1 MSGLGAR
8 LIQSPELRQEMK
20 INPRLYQAME
30 LLHLPLLDLQQRLK
44 QEMTEN
50 PFLEVV
56 EGDTEQEVELDQD
69 GVDEDGDEVDW
80 ESILL
85 DGFDAGG
92 RRAQYEARDFDL
104 PTPSRAPDLR
114 DHLED
119 QTQLLTLS
127 GREQRIAQ
135 EIIGNIDDDGLLRCP
150 LETIAE
156 DLNSWLDKVRYL
168 AFDAAEDESP
178 EELAIMLA
186 PFGVG
191 EVEAMLEIVQDMDP
205 EEMATMLAPMDVGEV
220 EAILEL
226 VQDMDP
232 PGVGARDLRE
242 CLLIQLRESGEENEL
257 IQVMVDEHFDD
268 LLSHRWANIG
278 RALGVAPR
286 VVQDTADRLARLDPK
301 PGLRYSPEPE
311 HYIVPDL
318 IVEKI
323 SGEYMVFANDTSMPQ
338 LRLARSY
345 QEVAR
350 DKRLFQGENKT
361 FIKDKL
367 NSASWMIQAIE
378 QRRQTMLKVMQYIVE
393 RQRGFFENG
402 VQHLRPLTLRE
413 VADHIEMHESTV
425 SRVTNEKFV
434 QTPRGVFS
442 LKYFF
447 SSGLATTSGTDIS
460 ARGVKAKME
469 ALISGEDVR
478 KPLTDMALVK
488 LLRADGVRIA
498 RRTVAKYR
506 DQLGILP
513 ARMRKR
519 L

>member
-1 MSGLGAR
+1 MSGLGTR
-8 LIQSPELRQEMK
+8 LIQSPELRQEMR

-44 QEMTEN
+44 QEMAEN

-56 EGDTEQEVELDQD
+56 EGDTEQEVELDQE
-69 GVDEDGDEVDW
+69 GADEDGDEVDW

-85 DGFDAGG
+85 DGFDTGG
-92 RRAQYEARDFDL
+92 HRAQHQARDFDL
-104 PTPSRAPDLR
+104 PTPSRPPDLR
-114 DHLED
+114 DHLEN

-127 GREQRIAQ
+127 GRERRIAQ

-150 LETIAE
+150 LETIAG
-156 DLNSWLDKVRYL
+156 DLNSWLDDVREHAL
-168 AFDAAEDESP
+168 DGAGDESGQ
-178 EELAIMLA
+178 ELDTMLA
-186 PFGVG
+186 PVG
-191 EVEAMLEIVQDMDP
+191 ADEVEAMLEI
-205 EEMATMLAPMDVGEV
+205 
-220 EAILEL
+220 

-242 CLLIQLRESGEENEL
+242 CLLIQLREAGEEDEL
-257 IQVMVDEHFDD
+257 IRTVVDEHFDE
-268 LLSHRWANIG
+268 LLSHRWTNIG

-286 VVQDTADRLARLDPK
+286 VVQDAADRLARLDPK
-301 PGLRYSPEPE
+301 PGLRFSPEPE

-350 DKRLFQGENKT
+350 DKRLFRGENKA

-378 QRRQTMLKVMQYIVE
+378 QRRRTMLRVMQYIVE

-447 SSGLATTSGTDIS
+447 SSGLSTTSGTDIS

-469 ALISGEDVR
+469 ALISGEDVH

-488 LLRADGVRIA
+488 LLRAAGVRIA

>member
-1 MSGLGAR
+1 MTGLGTR

-56 EGDTEQEVELDQD
+56 EGDTEQEVQLDQD
-69 GVDEDGDEVDW
+69 GADEDGDEIDW

-92 RRAQYEARDFDL
+92 HRAQYEPRDFDL

-114 DHLED
+114 DHLEN
-119 QTQLLTLS
+119 QTRLLTLS

-156 DLNSWLDKVRYL
+156 HLSSWLEDVREVAL
-168 AFDAAEDESP
+168 EAAGDESP

-191 EVEAMLEIVQDMDP
+191 EVEAMLE
-205 EEMATMLAPMDVGEV
+205 T
-220 EAILEL
+220 

-257 IQVMVDEHFDD
+257 IRTMVDEHFDD
-268 LLSHRWANIG
+268 LLSHRWANIARG
-278 RALGVAPR
+278 LGVAPR
-286 VVQDTADRLARLDPK
+286 AVQDAADELARLDPK

-350 DKRLFQGENKT
+350 DKRLFRGENKT

-393 RQRGFFENG
+393 RQHGFFEKG

-447 SSGLATTSGTDIS
+447 SSGLSTTSGRDIS

-469 ALISGEDVR
+469 ALISGENTR

-488 LLRADGVRIA
+488 LLRADGIRIA

>member
-1 MSGLGAR
+1 MTGLGTR

-30 LLHLPLLDLQQRLK
+30 LLQLPLLDLQQRLK

-69 GVDEDGDEVDW
+69 GADDDGDEVDW

-92 RRAQYEARDFDL
+92 RRAQYEPRDFDI

-114 DHLED
+114 DHLEN

-150 LETIAE
+150 LETIAG
-156 DLNSWLDKVRYL
+156 DLNNWLDTVRDTAL
-168 AFDAAEDESP
+168 EAAEGESP
-178 EELAIMLA
+178 EELAMMLA
-186 PFGVG
+186 PVGVD
-191 EVEAMLEIVQDMDP
+191 EVEAMLEIVQ
-205 EEMATMLAPMDVGEV
+205 E
-220 EAILEL
+220 
-226 VQDMDP
+226 MDP

-242 CLLIQLRESGEENEL
+242 CLLIQLHETGEENEL
-257 IQVMVDEHFDD
+257 IRSMVDEHFDD
-268 LLSHRWANIG
+268 LLSHRWANIA

-286 VVQDTADRLARLDPK
+286 VVQDAADELARLDPK
-301 PGLRYSPEPE
+301 PGLRHSPEPE

-393 RQRGFFENG
+393 RQHGFFENG

-447 SSGLATTSGTDIS
+447 SSGLSTTSGTDIS

-469 ALISGEDVR
+469 ALISGEDVH

>member
-92 RRAQYEARDFDL
+92 RRAQYEARDFDF

-114 DHLED
+114 DHLEN

-127 GREQRIAQ
+127 GREQRIAP

-150 LETIAE
+150 LETITE
-156 DLNSWLDKVRYL
+156 HLNSWLEDVRDL
-168 AFDAAEDESP
+168 ALEAAEDESP
-178 EELAIMLA
+178 EELAAMLA
-186 PFGVG
+186 PFDVG

-205 EEMATMLAPMDVGEV
+205 S
-220 EAILEL
+220 
-226 VQDMDP
+226 
-232 PGVGARDLRE
+232 GVGARDLRE
-242 CLLIQLRESGEENEL
+242 CLLIQLRESGEEDEL
-257 IQVMVDEHFDD
+257 IRVMVDEHFDD
-268 LLSHRWANIG
+268 LLSHRWANIA

-286 VVQDTADRLARLDPK
+286 SIQDAADELARLDPK

-350 DKRLFQGENKT
+350 DKRLFRGENKT

-393 RQRGFFENG
+393 RQRGFFEKG

-447 SSGLATTSGTDIS
+447 SSGLSTTSGTDIS

-469 ALISGEDVR
+469 ALISGEDTR

>member
-69 GVDEDGDEVDW
+69 GVDDDGDEVDW

-92 RRAQYEARDFDL
+92 RRAQYEARDFDF

-114 DHLED
+114 DHLET

-150 LETIAE
+150 LETITV
-156 DLNSWLDKVRYL
+156 DLNSWLEDVRDVAL
-168 AFDAAEDESP
+168 EAAEDESP
-178 EELAIMLA
+178 EELAAMLA
-186 PFGVG
+186 PFDVE
-191 EVEAMLEIVQDMDP
+191 EVEAMLEI
-205 EEMATMLAPMDVGEV
+205 
-220 EAILEL
+220 

-257 IQVMVDEHFDD
+257 IRVMVDEHFDD
-268 LLSHRWANIG
+268 LLGHRWANIG

-286 VVQDTADRLARLDPK
+286 EVQDTADRLARLDPK

-350 DKRLFQGENKT
+350 DNRLFRGENKP
-361 FIKDKL
+361 FL
-367 NSASWMIQAIE
+367 
-378 QRRQTMLKVMQYIVE
+378 
-393 RQRGFFENG
+393 
-402 VQHLRPLTLRE
+402 
-413 VADHIEMHESTV
+413 
-425 SRVTNEKFV
+425 
-434 QTPRGVFS
+434 
-442 LKYFF
+442 
-447 SSGLATTSGTDIS
+447 
-460 ARGVKAKME
+460 
-469 ALISGEDVR
+469 
-478 KPLTDMALVK
+478 
-488 LLRADGVRIA
+488 
-498 RRTVAKYR
+498 
-506 DQLGILP
+506 
-513 ARMRKR
+513 
-519 L
+519 

>member
-1 MSGLGAR
+1 MTGLGTR

-69 GVDEDGDEVDW
+69 GADEDGDEVDW

-92 RRAQYEARDFDL
+92 HRAQYEPRDFDI

-114 DHLED
+114 DHLEN

-150 LETIAE
+150 LETIAQ
-156 DLNSWLDKVRYL
+156 DLNSWLEDVRDVAL
-168 AFDAAEDESP
+168 EAAEDESP

-186 PFGVG
+186 PFGLG
-191 EVEAMLEIVQDMDP
+191 EVEEMLE
-205 EEMATMLAPMDVGEV
+205 T
-220 EAILEL
+220 

-257 IQVMVDEHFDD
+257 IRTMVDEHFDD
-268 LLSHRWANIG
+268 LLSHRWANIA

-286 VVQDTADRLARLDPK
+286 LIQDAADELARLDPK
-301 PGLRYSPEPE
+301 PGLRHSPEPE

-393 RQRGFFENG
+393 RQHGFFEKG

-447 SSGLATTSGTDIS
+447 SSGLSTTSGTDIS

-469 ALISGEDVR
+469 ALISGENVH

>member
-92 RRAQYEARDFDL
+92 RRAQYEARDFDF

-114 DHLED
+114 DHLET

-150 LETIAE
+150 LETITV
-156 DLNSWLDKVRYL
+156 DLNSWLEDVRDVAL
-168 AFDAAEDESP
+168 EAAEDESP
-178 EELAIMLA
+178 EELAAMLA
-186 PFGVG
+186 PFDVE
-191 EVEAMLEIVQDMDP
+191 EVEAMLEI
-205 EEMATMLAPMDVGEV
+205 
-220 EAILEL
+220 

-268 LLSHRWANIG
+268 LLGHRWANIG

>member
-8 LIQSPELRQEMK
+8 LVQSPELRQEMK

-92 RRAQYEARDFDL
+92 RRAQYEARDFDI

-114 DHLED
+114 DHLEN

-150 LETIAE
+150 LETITE
-156 DLNSWLDKVRYL
+156 DLNGWLEDVRDL
-168 AFDAAEDESP
+168 ALEAAEDESP
-178 EELAIMLA
+178 EELAAMLA
-186 PFGVG
+186 PFDVG
-191 EVEAMLEIVQDMDP
+191 EVEAMLEI
-205 EEMATMLAPMDVGEV
+205 
-220 EAILEL
+220 

-257 IQVMVDEHFDD
+257 IRVMVDEHFDD

-286 VVQDTADRLARLDPK
+286 VVQNTADRLARLDPK

-350 DKRLFQGENKT
+350 DKRLFRGENKT

-447 SSGLATTSGTDIS
+447 SSGLSTTSGTDIS

>member
-92 RRAQYEARDFDL
+92 RRAQYEARDFDF

-150 LETIAE
+150 LETITE
-156 DLNSWLDKVRYL
+156 DLNSWLEDVRDVAL
-168 AFDAAEDESP
+168 EAAEDESP
-178 EELAIMLA
+178 EELATMLA
-186 PFGVG
+186 PFDVE
-191 EVEAMLEIVQDMDP
+191 EVEAMLEI
-205 EEMATMLAPMDVGEV
+205 
-220 EAILEL
+220 

-268 LLSHRWANIG
+268 LLGHRWANIG

>member
-92 RRAQYEARDFDL
+92 RRAQYEARDFDF

-114 DHLED
+114 DHLEN

-150 LETIAE
+150 LETITE
-156 DLNSWLDKVRYL
+156 DLNSWLEDVRDL
-168 AFDAAEDESP
+168 ALEAAEDESP
-178 EELAIMLA
+178 EELAAMLA
-186 PFGVG
+186 PFDVG
-191 EVEAMLEIVQDMDP
+191 EVEAMLEI
-205 EEMATMLAPMDVGEV
+205 
-220 EAILEL
+220 

-242 CLLIQLRESGEENEL
+242 CLLIQLRESEEENEL
-257 IQVMVDEHFDD
+257 IGIMVDEHFDD
-268 LLSHRWANIG
+268 LLSHRWANIA

-286 VVQDTADRLARLDPK
+286 MVQDAADRLARLDPK

-447 SSGLATTSGTDIS
+447 SSGLSTTSGTDIS

>member
-8 LIQSPELRQEMK
+8 LIQSAELRQEMK

-30 LLHLPLLDLQQRLK
+30 LLHLPMLDLQQRLK

-56 EGDTEQEVELDQD
+56 EGDTEQEVELDQESAD
-69 GVDEDGDEVDW
+69 GEDDEVDW

-92 RRAQYEARDFDL
+92 RRAQYEPREFDL

-119 QTQLLTLS
+119 QVQLLTLS
-127 GREQRIAQ
+127 EREQRVAQ

-150 LETIAE
+150 LEAIAE
-156 DLNSWLDKVRYL
+156 DLNTWLEDVRD
-168 AFDAAEDESP
+168 DALDASEEEFR
-178 EELAIMLA
+178 EELAILLA
-186 PFGVG
+186 PVG
-191 EVEAMLEIVQDMDP
+191 TEDVEAVLEIVQ
-205 EEMATMLAPMDVGEV
+205 G
-220 EAILEL
+220 
-226 VQDMDP
+226 MDP

-242 CLLIQLRESGEENEL
+242 CLLIQLHESGQEDEL
-257 IQVMVDEHFDD
+257 IRIMVDEHFDD
-268 LLSHRWANIG
+268 LLSHRWNNIA

-286 VVQDTADRLARLDPK
+286 LVQDAADQLARLDPK

-323 SGEYMVFANDTSMPQ
+323 AGEYMVFANDTSMPQ

-350 DKRLFQGENKT
+350 DKRLFRGENKA
-361 FIKDKL
+361 FIRDKL

-378 QRRQTMLKVMQYIVE
+378 QRRQTMLKVMHYIVE

-413 VADHIEMHESTV
+413 VGEHIEMHESTI
-425 SRVTNEKFV
+425 SRVTNEKYV

-447 SSGLATTSGTDIS
+447 SSGISTASGTDIS

-469 ALISGEDVR
+469 ALISGEDTH

>member
-1 MSGLGAR
+1 MTGLGTR
-8 LIQSPELRQEMK
+8 LIQSAELRQEMK

-44 QEMTEN
+44 QEMAQN

-56 EGDTEQEVELDQD
+56 EGDTAQEVELEQESAD
-69 GVDEDGDEVDW
+69 DEEDEVDW

-92 RRAQYEARDFDL
+92 HRSQYESRDFDL
-104 PTPSRAPDLR
+104 PTPSKAPDLR

-119 QTQLLTLS
+119 QLQLLTLS
-127 GREQRIAQ
+127 PREHRVAE

-150 LETIAE
+150 LEEMAE
-156 DLNSWLDKVRYL
+156 DLNTWLEDVRGHAL
-168 AFDAAEDESP
+168 DAAETYAR
-178 EELAIMLA
+178 EELDEALA
-186 PFGVG
+186 PFNV
-191 EVEAMLEIVQDMDP
+191 EDVEAV
-205 EEMATMLAPMDVGEV
+205 LA
-220 EAILEL
+220 I

-232 PGVGARDLRE
+232 PGVAARDLRE
-242 CLLIQLRESGEENEL
+242 CILIQLRESGEEDEL
-257 IQVMVDEHFDD
+257 IWSLVEDHFDD
-268 LLSHRWANIG
+268 LLSHRWVGIG

-286 VVQDTADRLARLDPK
+286 VVQNTADQLARLDPK
-301 PGLRYSPEPE
+301 PGLRYSPEPD
-311 HYIVPDL
+311 HFIVPDL

-323 SGEYMVFANDTSMPQ
+323 AGEYLVFANDTSMPQ

-367 NSASWMIQAIE
+367 NSASWVIQAIE
-378 QRRQTMLKVMQYIVE
+378 QRRQTMLKVMKYIVE
-393 RQRGFFENG
+393 RQRDFFEKG
-402 VQHLRPLTLRE
+402 IQHLCPLTLRE

-425 SRVTNEKFV
+425 SRVTNEKYV
-434 QTPRGVFS
+434 QTPSGVFS

-447 SSGLATTSGTDIS
+447 SSGLETTSGTNIS
-460 ARGVKAKME
+460 ARGVRAKME
-469 ALISGEDVR
+469 ALIAGEDIH
-478 KPLTDMALVK
+478 KPLTDMALVR
-488 LLRADGVRIA
+488 LLQADGVRIA

>member
-69 GVDEDGDEVDW
+69 GLDEDGDEVDW

-92 RRAQYEARDFDL
+92 RRAQYEARDFDF

-114 DHLED
+114 DHLEN

-150 LETIAE
+150 LETITE
-156 DLNSWLDKVRYL
+156 DLNSWLEDVRDL
-168 AFDAAEDESP
+168 ALEAAEDESP
-178 EELAIMLA
+178 EELAATLA
-186 PFGVG
+186 PFDVG
-191 EVEAMLEIVQDMDP
+191 EVEAMLEI
-205 EEMATMLAPMDVGEV
+205 
-220 EAILEL
+220 

-242 CLLIQLRESGEENEL
+242 CLLIQLRESGEEDEDEL
-257 IQVMVDEHFDD
+257 IRIMVDEHFDD
-268 LLSHRWANIG
+268 LLSHRWANIA

-286 VVQDTADRLARLDPK
+286 MVQDAADRLARLDPK

-447 SSGLATTSGTDIS
+447 SSGLSTTSGTDIS

-469 ALISGEDVR
+469 ALISGEDTR

>member
-92 RRAQYEARDFDL
+92 RRAQYEARDFDF

-156 DLNSWLDKVRYL
+156 DLNGWLEDVRDVAL
-168 AFDAAEDESP
+168 EAAEDESP
-178 EELAIMLA
+178 EELATLLA
-186 PFGVG
+186 PFDVE
-191 EVEAMLEIVQDMDP
+191 EVEAMLEI
-205 EEMATMLAPMDVGEV
+205 
-220 EAILEL
+220 

-268 LLSHRWANIG
+268 LLGHRWANIG

-447 SSGLATTSGTDIS
+447 SSGLSTTSGTDIS
-460 ARGVKAKME
+460 ARGVKA
-469 ALISGEDVR
+469 
-478 KPLTDMALVK
+478 
-488 LLRADGVRIA
+488 
-498 RRTVAKYR
+498 
-506 DQLGILP
+506 
-513 ARMRKR
+513 
-519 L
+519 

>member
-69 GVDEDGDEVDW
+69 GVDDDGDEVDW

-92 RRAQYEARDFDL
+92 RRAQYEARDFDF

-114 DHLED
+114 DHLEN

-150 LETIAE
+150 LETITE
-156 DLNSWLDKVRYL
+156 DLNGWLEDVRDL
-168 AFDAAEDESP
+168 ALEAAEDESP
-178 EELAIMLA
+178 EELAAMLA
-186 PFGVG
+186 PFDVG
-191 EVEAMLEIVQDMDP
+191 EVEAMLEI
-205 EEMATMLAPMDVGEV
+205 
-220 EAILEL
+220 

-242 CLLIQLRESGEENEL
+242 CLLIQLRESREENKL
-257 IQVMVDEHFDD
+257 IGIMVDEHFDD
-268 LLSHRWANIG
+268 LLSHRWANIA

-286 VVQDTADRLARLDPK
+286 LVQDAADRLARLDPK

-350 DKRLFQGENKT
+350 DKRLFKGENKT

-447 SSGLATTSGTDIS
+447 SSGLSTTSGTDIS

>member
-1 MSGLGAR
+1 MTGLGTG
-8 LIQSPELRQEMK
+8 LVQSQQLKQEMK

-50 PFLEVV
+50 PFLELV
-56 EGDTEQEVELDQD
+56 EGDTEQELQLDEESP
-69 GVDEDGDEVDW
+69 DEEEDEVDW

-92 RRAQYEARDFDL
+92 HRPQYEHRDFDL
-104 PTPSRAPDLR
+104 PTPSRAPDLH
-114 DHLED
+114 DHLE
-119 QTQLLTLS
+119 TQLQLLKLS
-127 GREQRIAQ
+127 DRDHRIAQ
-135 EIIGNIDDDGLLRCP
+135 EIIGNIDDDGLLRCS
-150 LETIAE
+150 LEEICEALNAWLAE
-156 DLNSWLDKVRYL
+156 MRGVAVSMGEP
-168 AFDAAEDESP
+168 FEQ
-178 EELAIMLA
+178 EELDQVFA
-186 PFGVG
+186 PYRLR
-191 EVEAMLEIVQDMDP
+191 EVEAMLDVVQNMDP
-205 EEMATMLAPMDVGEV
+205 S
-220 EAILEL
+220 
-226 VQDMDP
+226 
-232 PGVGARDLRE
+232 GVGARDLRE
-242 CLLIQLRESGEENEL
+242 CLLIQLRESDQEDGL
-257 IQVMVDEHFDD
+257 IRILVDEHFDD
-268 LLSHRWANIG
+268 LLGHRWANIA
-278 RALGVAPR
+278 RARGVAPR
-286 VVQDTADRLARLDPK
+286 VVQETADQLAKLDPK

-318 IVEKI
+318 IVEMI
-323 SGEYMVFANDTSMPQ
+323 SGEYMVFANDTSVPQ

-350 DKRLFQGENKT
+350 DKRLYQGENKA
-361 FIKDKL
+361 FIASKL

-378 QRRQTMLKVMQYIVE
+378 QRRQTMLKVMHCIVD
-393 RQRGFFENG
+393 RQHDFFEKG

-413 VADHIEMHESTV
+413 VGDHIGMHESTV
-425 SRVTNEKFV
+425 SRVTNEKYV

-460 ARGVKAKME
+460 ARGVKAKMQ
-469 ALISGEDVR
+469 ALISEEDSR

-488 LLRADGVRIA
+488 LLRADGVKIA

-506 DQLGILP
+506 DQLGVLP

>member
-69 GVDEDGDEVDW
+69 GVDDDGDEVDW

-92 RRAQYEARDFDL
+92 RRAQYEARDFDF

-119 QTQLLTLS
+119 QIQLLTLS

-156 DLNSWLDKVRYL
+156 DLNGWLEDVRDL
-168 AFDAAEDESP
+168 ALEAAEDESP
-178 EELAIMLA
+178 EELAAMLA
-186 PFGVG
+186 PF
-191 EVEAMLEIVQDMDP
+191 
-205 EEMATMLAPMDVGEV
+205 DVGEV
-220 EAILEL
+220 EALLEI

-286 VVQDTADRLARLDPK
+286 VVQNTADRLARLDPK

-447 SSGLATTSGTDIS
+447 SSGLSTTSGTDIS

-469 ALISGEDVR
+469 ALIAGEDVR

>member
-1 MSGLGAR
+1 MTGLGAR

-69 GVDEDGDEVDW
+69 GADEDGDEVDW

-92 RRAQYEARDFDL
+92 HRAQYEPRDFDI

-114 DHLED
+114 DHLEN

-156 DLNSWLDKVRYL
+156 HLNRWLEDVRDLALE
-168 AFDAAEDESP
+168 AAGDESP

-205 EEMATMLAPMDVGEV
+205 
-220 EAILEL
+220 
-226 VQDMDP
+226 

-242 CLLIQLRESGEENEL
+242 SLLIQLRESGEENEL
-257 IQVMVDEHFDD
+257 IRTMVDEHFDN
-268 LLSHRWANIG
+268 LLSHRWANIA

-286 VVQDTADRLARLDPK
+286 VVQDAADELARLDPK

-393 RQRGFFENG
+393 RQHGFFEKG

-447 SSGLATTSGTDIS
+447 SSGLSTTSGTDIS

-469 ALISGEDVR
+469 ALISGENTR

>member
-1 MSGLGAR
+1 MTGLGAR

-92 RRAQYEARDFDL
+92 RRAQYEARDFDF

-114 DHLED
+114 DHLEN

-156 DLNSWLDKVRYL
+156 DLNGWLEEVRDVAL
-168 AFDAAEDESP
+168 EAAGDESP
-178 EELAIMLA
+178 EELVTMLA
-186 PFGVG
+186 PFDVG
-191 EVEAMLEIVQDMDP
+191 EVEAMLEI
-205 EEMATMLAPMDVGEV
+205 
-220 EAILEL
+220 

-257 IQVMVDEHFDD
+257 IRVMVDEHFDD
-268 LLSHRWANIG
+268 LLSHRWANIA
-278 RALGVAPR
+278 RAHGVAPR
-286 VVQDTADRLARLDPK
+286 LVQDAADRLARLDPK

-323 SGEYMVFANDTSMPQ
+323 SGEYLVFANDTSMPQ

-350 DKRLFQGENKT
+350 DKRLFRGENKT

-447 SSGLATTSGTDIS
+447 SSGLSTTSGTDIS

-469 ALISGEDVR
+469 ALISGENVR

>member
-20 INPRLYQAME
+20 INPRLYQQME

-44 QEMTEN
+44 QEMSEN

-56 EGDTEQEVELDQD
+56 EGDTEQEVELDGGD
-69 GVDEDGDEVDW
+69 GEEEGDEVDW

-85 DGFDAGG
+85 DGFDVGG
-92 RRAQYEARDFDL
+92 RRARHEPRDFEL
-104 PTPSRAPDLR
+104 PTPSKAPDLR

-119 QTQLLTLS
+119 QLQLLTHS
-127 GREQRIAQ
+127 DRERRIAR

-150 LETIAE
+150 LETIVE
-156 DLNSWLDKVRYL
+156 NLNTWFEGARDRLLEADGDEAREAAL
-168 AFDAAEDESP
+168 AAA
-178 EELAIMLA
+178 LA
-186 PFGVG
+186 PLAVDD
-191 EVEAMLEIVQDMDP
+191 VLNMLEV
-205 EEMATMLAPMDVGEV
+205 
-220 EAILEL
+220 

-242 CLLIQLRESGEENEL
+242 CLLLQLRDAREEHEL
-257 IQVMVDEHFDD
+257 ARVLVDEHFDD
-268 LLSHRWANIG
+268 LLGHRWTNIA
-278 RALGVAPR
+278 RVLGVSPQ
-286 VVQDTADRLARLDPK
+286 VVQEAADQIAKLDPK

-345 QEVAR
+345 QEIAR
-350 DKRLFQGENKT
+350 DKRLFRGENRT
-361 FIKDKL
+361 FITDKL

-378 QRRQTMLKVMQYIVE
+378 QRRQTMLRVMQCIVE
-393 RQRGFFENG
+393 RQHDFFEHG

-413 VADHIEMHESTV
+413 VGDEIEMHESTV
-425 SRVTNEKFV
+425 SRVTNEKYV

-447 SSGLATTSGTDIS
+447 SSGLSTTSGADVS
-460 ARGVKAKME
+460 ARGVKARME
-469 ALISGEDVR
+469 AFISAEDVH

>member
-92 RRAQYEARDFDL
+92 RRAQYEARDFDF

-114 DHLED
+114 DHLEN

-150 LETIAE
+150 LETITE
-156 DLNSWLDKVRYL
+156 DLNGWLEDVRDL
-168 AFDAAEDESP
+168 ALEAAEDESP
-178 EELAIMLA
+178 EELAAMLA
-186 PFGVG
+186 PFDVG
-191 EVEAMLEIVQDMDP
+191 EVEAMLEI
-205 EEMATMLAPMDVGEV
+205 
-220 EAILEL
+220 

-242 CLLIQLRESGEENEL
+242 CLLIQLRESREENEL
-257 IQVMVDEHFDD
+257 IGVMVDEHFDD
-268 LLSHRWANIG
+268 LLSHRWANIA

-286 VVQDTADRLARLDPK
+286 LVQDAADRLARLDPK

-447 SSGLATTSGTDIS
+447 LERALHHQRHRHFRSRSQGEDGGAHLRGGRSQAPHRHGTRQAP
-460 ARGVKAKME
+460 ARGRRPHRAPDGGQIPRPARHPPGAHAQAPV
-469 ALISGEDVR
+469 SGSPRVG
-478 KPLTDMALVK
+478 
-488 LLRADGVRIA
+488 RADA
-498 RRTVAKYR
+498 
-506 DQLGILP
+506 ILLHGSRP
-513 ARMRKR
+513 RG
-519 L
+519 

>member
-92 RRAQYEARDFDL
+92 RRAQYEARDFDF

-114 DHLED
+114 DHLEN

-150 LETIAE
+150 LETITE
-156 DLNSWLDKVRYL
+156 DLNGWLEDVRDL
-168 AFDAAEDESP
+168 ALEAAEDESP
-178 EELAIMLA
+178 EELAAMLA
-186 PFGVG
+186 PFDVG
-191 EVEAMLEIVQDMDP
+191 EVEAMLEI
-205 EEMATMLAPMDVGEV
+205 
-220 EAILEL
+220 

-242 CLLIQLRESGEENEL
+242 CLLIQLRESREKNEL
-257 IQVMVDEHFDD
+257 IGIMVDEHFDD
-268 LLSHRWANIG
+268 LLSHRWANIA

-286 VVQDTADRLARLDPK
+286 LVQDAADRLARLDPK

-378 QRRQTMLKVMQYIVE
+378 QRRQTMLKVMQFIVE

-447 SSGLATTSGTDIS
+447 SSGLSTTSGTDIS

-469 ALISGEDVR
+469 ALISGENVR

-488 LLRADGVRIA
+488 LLRADDVRIA

>member
-1 MSGLGAR
+1 MTGLGTR
-8 LIQSPELRQEMK
+8 LVQSPELRQEMK

-44 QEMTEN
+44 QEMAQN

-56 EGDTEQEVELDQD
+56 EGDTEQEVELDLESAD
-69 GVDEDGDEVDW
+69 DEEDEVDW

-92 RRAQYEARDFDL
+92 RRAQYESREFDL

-119 QTQLLTLS
+119 QLQLLTLS
-127 GREQRIAQ
+127 RRERRVAQ

-150 LETIAE
+150 LNEIAG
-156 DLNSWLDKVRYL
+156 DLNTWLEDVRGDAL
-168 AFDAAEDESP
+168 NAAAETYSP
-178 EELAIMLA
+178 EELDRALA
-186 PFGVG
+186 PF
-191 EVEAMLEIVQDMDP
+191 EVEEVETMLEV
-205 EEMATMLAPMDVGEV
+205 
-220 EAILEL
+220 

-232 PGVGARDLRE
+232 PGVAARDLRE
-242 CLLIQLRESGEENEL
+242 CLLIQLYESGEEDEL
-257 IQVMVDEHFDD
+257 LLSLVEEHFED
-268 LLSHRWANIG
+268 LLGHRWGSIA

-286 VVQDTADRLARLDPK
+286 VVQNTADQLARLDPK

-323 SGEYMVFANDTSMPQ
+323 AGEYLVFANDTSMPQ

-345 QEVAR
+345 QEVAQ
-350 DKRLFQGENKT
+350 DKRLFQGENKA

-367 NSASWMIQAIE
+367 NSASWVIQAIE
-378 QRRQTMLKVMQYIVE
+378 QRRQTMLKVMKYIVA
-393 RQRGFFENG
+393 RQREFFEKG

-425 SRVTNEKFV
+425 SRVTNEKYV
-434 QTPRGVFS
+434 QTPSGVFS

-460 ARGVKAKME
+460 ARGVRAKME
-469 ALISGEDVR
+469 ALIAGEDIH
-478 KPLTDMALVK
+478 KPLTDMALVR
-488 LLRADGVRIA
+488 LLQADGVRIA

>member
-92 RRAQYEARDFDL
+92 RRAQYEARDFDF
-104 PTPSRAPDLR
+104 PTPSKAPDLR
-114 DHLED
+114 DHLEN

-150 LETIAE
+150 LETITD
-156 DLNSWLDKVRYL
+156 DLNGWLEDVRDL
-168 AFDAAEDESP
+168 ALEAAEDESP
-178 EELAIMLA
+178 EELAAMLA
-186 PFGVG
+186 PFDVG
-191 EVEAMLEIVQDMDP
+191 EVEAMLEI
-205 EEMATMLAPMDVGEV
+205 
-220 EAILEL
+220 

-242 CLLIQLRESGEENEL
+242 CLLIQLRESREENEL
-257 IQVMVDEHFDD
+257 IGVMVDEHFDD
-268 LLSHRWANIG
+268 LLSHRWANIA

-286 VVQDTADRLARLDPK
+286 LVQDAADRLARLDPK

-447 SSGLATTSGTDIS
+447 SSGLSTTSGTDIS